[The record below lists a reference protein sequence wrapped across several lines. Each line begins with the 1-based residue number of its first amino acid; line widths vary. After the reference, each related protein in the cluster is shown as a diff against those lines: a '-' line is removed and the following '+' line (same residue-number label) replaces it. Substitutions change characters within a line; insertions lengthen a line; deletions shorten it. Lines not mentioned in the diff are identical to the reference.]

1 MLSFS
6 LLLPFGCGKTVADFT
21 SHFSKLRN
29 KLGNVGAK
37 DEGLVVREDEGAKGL
52 QSACCG
58 QILSCM

>member
-1 MLSFS
+1 MLS

-37 DEGLVVREDEGAKGL
+37 DEGLVVRVDEGAKGL